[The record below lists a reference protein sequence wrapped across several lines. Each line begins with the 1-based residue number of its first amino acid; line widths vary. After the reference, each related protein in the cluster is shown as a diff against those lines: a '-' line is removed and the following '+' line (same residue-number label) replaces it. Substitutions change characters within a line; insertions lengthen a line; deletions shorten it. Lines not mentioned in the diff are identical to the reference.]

1 MIALNAPKT
10 DVKGFF
16 DCAAKVDFRVRH
28 SGVNIFR

>member
-16 DCAAKVDFRVRH
+16 DCAAKVDFQ
-28 SGVNIFR
+28 SPAFRR